1 MVHTYTVEGDMVL
14 QLYGE
19 VGILAQEL
27 IMRGRDVVVLDP
39 DMEIVERLLRPSA
52 LVS

>member
-1 MVHTYTVEGDMVL
+1 MHTYTVEGDMVL
-14 QLYGE
+14 QLYGK

-27 IMRGRDVVVLDP
+27 IMRGHDAAILDP
-39 DMEIVERLLRPSA
+39 GMEIVERLLRPSA